1 LLDEYLSYCKS
12 LQVNIRELI
21 KWWLEE
27 TQQKLYPNLS
37 KMALDILSIPAISTK
52 PERLFSGAKISLTDC
67 QNRIGDDLLQ
77 ALECLKS
84 WHKITDQ
91 EYELLESLYN
101 SLEHGILQHQGAN
114 KWEKEYIGGVEGFG
128 DVGGH

>member
-1 LLDEYLSYCKS
+1 
-12 LQVNIRELI
+12 
-21 KWWLEE
+21 
-27 TQQKLYPNLS
+27 
-37 KMALDILSIPAISTK
+37 MALDILSIPAISTK